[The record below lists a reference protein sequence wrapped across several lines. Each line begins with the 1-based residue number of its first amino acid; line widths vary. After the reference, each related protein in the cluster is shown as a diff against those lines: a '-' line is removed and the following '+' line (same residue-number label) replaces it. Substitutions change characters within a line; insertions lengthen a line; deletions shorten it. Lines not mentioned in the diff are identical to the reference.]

1 MIKSAIE
8 GLPVLADEV
17 VNGSLISM
25 NVSEKHSPS
34 KTQKIRSEHDPRIT
48 CYRWSNYPFR
58 DCHSKAL
65 AWFVQFAIRIDL
77 ARAVECLRR
86 GNGFNAVIAGYP
98 EIQRKIPELI
108 TLIRE
113 RHILDE
119 SALATIG
126 LSLFHFPTLAPF
138 YGSTSTQA
146 FVREA
151 SIGELKTELENA
163 YRAVATSALEELFPD
178 ENGDFSLLALHAVW
192 GSKTSTAIQRE
203 AGIAEDK
210 IPRERLFVVDLTAPV
225 TVLTS
230 QFLACLER
238 VAKQKISA
246 GPGYADW
253 EDLGV
258 LPYIDLEFWRL
269 MSFRGTVARR
279 VVPRV
284 ICRDTLLYTAENVET
299 TLKRANK
306 LLDKSSH
313 AFCALQA
320 AASTE
325 FNAAIDFALNPEMC
339 HNCGAAKEALARWF
353 PRTYPHDVP
362 RLERLCRIFPDEC
375 TAQQEILES
384 LEQDGELD
392 LDIAE
397 RIRRRKAA
405 GQALEKDHPNPWQEI
420 GTMVREG
427 RSSTATVPDHS
438 RECELEGAPAT

>member
-1 MIKSAIE
+1 MIKSAME
-8 GLPVLADEV
+8 RLPVFADV
-17 VNGSLISM
+17 GGDGSLISM
-25 NVSEKHSPS
+25 DPSDKHSPS

-58 DCHSKAL
+58 DCQSKAL

-108 TLIRE
+108 ILIRE

-126 LSLFHFPTLAPF
+126 LSLFHFPMLAPF

-151 SIGELKTELENA
+151 SIGELKAELENA

-178 ENGDFSLLALHAVW
+178 ENGDFSLPKLHTVW

-210 IPRERLFVVDLTAPV
+210 IPRERLMVVDLTAPV

-238 VAKQKISA
+238 AAKQKISA

-269 MSFRGTVARR
+269 MSFRGTVAKR

-299 TLKRANK
+299 TLNRANK
-306 LLDKSSH
+306 MLDTSSH

-325 FNAAIDFALNPEMC
+325 FNAAIDFALNPEKC
-339 HNCGAAKEALARWF
+339 RNCGAAKEALARWF

-362 RLERLCRIFPDEC
+362 RLRRLCRIFPDES
-375 TAQQEILES
+375 TAQREILES

-397 RIRRRKAA
+397 RIRRREAIKSADE
-405 GQALEKDHPNPWQEI
+405 QDSSKPWQDI
-420 GTMVREG
+420 ADLVREA
-427 RSSTATVPDHS
+427 RSSATKAPDEGG
-438 RECELEGAPAT
+438 ECHPEGRPAA